1 MKNSILLFISFLLML
16 NCLTQSLIAQ
26 TNDNQLYAIRTIKV
40 EPAKRVAYEKALI
53 AANAAFKAAKVS
65 NLEYYVNVTNNYEYF
80 AVVPIANMA
89 EMDKSYWGEAISKMG
104 LEKFMQAVSPV
115 EDNMSS
121 SQLDVFLHCKDW
133 DYEHPSLKD
142 TQKGFRKWDVYQ
154 FKPGTS
160 VQVEALMKEWLAL
173 LKKKDIVRSQVFY
186 KGVIGTNEGLIVS
199 VIDAKDQ
206 VAYVQE
212 LSKFWNK
219 VGAEGITLWEKTES
233 LMVSLEER
241 TGRFRPDLS
250 MIPAAAMKEKTN

>member
-1 MKNSILLFISFLLML
+1 
-16 NCLTQSLIAQ
+16 
-26 TNDNQLYAIRTIKV
+26 
-40 EPAKRVAYEKALI
+40 
-53 AANAAFKAAKVS
+53 
-65 NLEYYVNVTNNYEYF
+65 
-80 AVVPIANMA
+80 
-89 EMDKSYWGEAISKMG
+89 
-104 LEKFMQAVSPV
+104 
-115 EDNMSS
+115 
-121 SQLDVFLHCKDW
+121 
-133 DYEHPSLKD
+133 
-142 TQKGFRKWDVYQ
+142 
-154 FKPGTS
+154 
-160 VQVEALMKEWLAL
+160 MKEWLAL